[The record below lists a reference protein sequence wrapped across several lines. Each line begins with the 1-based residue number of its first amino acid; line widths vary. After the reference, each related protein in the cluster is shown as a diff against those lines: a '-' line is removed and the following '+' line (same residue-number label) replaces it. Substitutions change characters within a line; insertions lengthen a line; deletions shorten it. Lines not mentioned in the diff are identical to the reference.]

1 MIEAPAIKR
10 CVVYT
15 RKSSEEGLEQEFNS
29 LDAQREAG
37 EAYIRSQMH
46 EGWTLLPNRY
56 DDGGISG
63 GTMKR
68 PGLQQLLQDVQN
80 GKVDIIVV
88 YKVDRLSRSLGDFG
102 QMIELFDKHNVSFV
116 SVTQQF
122 NTTTSMGRLTLNILL
137 SFSQFER
144 EVTSERIKDK
154 IALSKQKGM
163 WMGGYVP
170 LGYDAQD
177 KKLYV
182 NNSEAALIQ
191 LIFKRFQQLGS
202 TTLLCKELNDLG
214 YRTKARKNRD
224 GVLSNGA
231 KFTKGTIYKIL
242 NNRLYLG
249 EIRHGKK
256 WYEGQHEAIIEHD
269 LWNSIQSSMEKNRSG
284 KQTRIHQKTNAPL
297 RGLIFG
303 PNGHAMTPTHSTKKG
318 KRYRYYVTNKA
329 SKFSYEECPIKL
341 VSAGEIEGIV
351 FDQVKAIFRNPAIV
365 AETWNQAKLAKT
377 GLTIEDVRQGLHNI
391 NGVWEH
397 LYHDEQVK
405 LMKCFV
411 NKITVKAESVNIEVF
426 SNGINSLIQDIQA
439 ATNRD
444 NSPLFALTDISNDNE
459 IINLS
464 IPINLSRKSGRKS
477 IITPDGVTLNQDR
490 NFDADNTLRDALLK
504 AHKWNHW
511 LDSGKYHTVKE
522 MAAAE
527 GITSPSYA
535 SRILR
540 LIILAPDIQGSILQG
555 THPTTL
561 TLADLMDPFPLA
573 WESQRQQLLCA

>member
-170 LGYDAQD
+170 LGYDAKD

-214 YRTKARKNRD
+214 YRTKARKNQD
-224 GVLSNGA
+224 GEMSSGA
-231 KFTKGTIYKIL
+231 RFTKGTLYKIL
-242 NNRLYLG
+242 NNRLYIG
-249 EIRHGKK
+249 EVRHGQK
-256 WYEGQHEAIIEHD
+256 WYEGQHEAIIDHE
-269 LWNSIQSSMEKNRSG
+269 LWNRVHAIMDKNRIG
-284 KQTRIHQKTNAPL
+284 KQTRVHRKTDAPL

-303 PNGHAMTPTHSTKKG
+303 PDGNAMTPTHSCKKG
-318 KRYRYYVTNKA
+318 KRYRYYITNRANKL
-329 SKFSYEECPIKL
+329 SYEECPIKL
-341 VSAGEIEGIV
+341 VSAGDIEGIV
-351 FDQVKAIFRNPAIV
+351 FDQIKTIFQNPSIV
-365 AETWNQAKLAKT
+365 AETWNQAKLAKS
-377 GLTIEDVRQGLHNI
+377 GLTLDDVKQGLRNVDSI
-391 NGVWEH
+391 WEH

-411 NKITVKAESVNIEVF
+411 NKVTITPEAVNLEVF
-426 SNGINSLIQDIQA
+426 SNGLNTLLLDIRA
-439 ATNRD
+439 AANTKD
-444 NSPLFALTDISNDNE
+444 KQEKTSIDISQDNE
-459 IINLS
+459 IIYIS
-464 IPINLSRKSGRKS
+464 IPIKLSRKSGRKN
-477 IITPDGVTLNQDR
+477 IITPEGVTLNQDR
-490 NFDADNTLRDALLK
+490 DIEADSTLREALLK

-511 LDSGKYHTVKE
+511 LDKGKYQTVKE
-522 MAAAE
+522 MAEVE

-540 LIILAPDIQGSILQG
+540 LIILAPDIQSAILKG
-555 THPTTL
+555 KHPTTL

-573 WESQRQQLLCA
+573 WEDQRQQLLCV